1 MRKFIIIILFCSSV
15 FANKIYE
22 IKVDGMHCPL
32 CTAMVRGAVLKVKG
46 IIKARATLDDKMLRV
61 EAEDNVEKQSI
72 LDAIATTGY
81 KGEFI
86 EKI

>member
-1 MRKFIIIILFCSSV
+1 MRKFIIILLFCSSV
-15 FANKIYE
+15 FANKTYE

-61 EAEDNVEKQSI
+61 EAEDSVEKQSI
-72 LDAIATTGY
+72 LDAIATTSY

-86 EKI
+86 E